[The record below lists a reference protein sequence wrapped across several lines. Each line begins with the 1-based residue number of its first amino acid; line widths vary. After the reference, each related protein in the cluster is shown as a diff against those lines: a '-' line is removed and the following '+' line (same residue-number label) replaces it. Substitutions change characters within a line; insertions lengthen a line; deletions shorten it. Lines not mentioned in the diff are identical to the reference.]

1 MNLETKKV
9 ENMLTG
15 LWALNEMHDLS
26 ITHDLNNKTS
36 NQINNLNDVLMPTN
50 ISNILKD
57 FVTEKITDTFNELN
71 TLQKSK

>member
-1 MNLETKKV
+1 MNLKTKKV

-26 ITHDLNNKTS
+26 IKHDLKNKTS
-36 NQINNLNDVLMPTN
+36 NQSNTLNDVLMPTN
-50 ISNILKD
+50 ISDVLKD
-57 FVTEKITDTFNELN
+57 FVNENITNKFNELN